1 VDGHGRLGGDAGHVL
16 TPAGREELA
25 DGESPDDDQGQ
36 DGGRCRGVPDEAA
49 DTDADDGDEA
59 DRDGSEE
66 HSLKHAGMSDGHRSV
81 LACEDPLAKLEA
93 DDIAQQGHGERDRG
107 RGGGLGR

>member
-1 VDGHGRLGGDAGHVL
+1 MDGHGRLRGDAGHVL

-66 HSLKHAGMSDGHRSV
+66 HGPKYAGMSDGHRGMP
-81 LACEDPLAKLEA
+81 AGENPLAELEA
-93 DDIAQQGHGERDRG
+93 GDIAQQGHRERDRG
-107 RGGGLGR
+107 RGSGLG